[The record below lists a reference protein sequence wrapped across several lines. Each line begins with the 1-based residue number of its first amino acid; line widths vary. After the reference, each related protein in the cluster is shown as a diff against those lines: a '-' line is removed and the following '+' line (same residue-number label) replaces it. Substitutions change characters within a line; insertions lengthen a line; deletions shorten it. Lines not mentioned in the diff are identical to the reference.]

1 MAEIK
6 GDEMYLQW
14 LIVAAF
20 RYAVPRH
27 GTQSMY
33 GIGDVILDNMGIL
46 RDEFIRQFIVDIKE
60 QFDSERIAREVKEE
74 YQKDFFKRLLGHTSD
89 YIRYLKDE
97 RDPKAQELYKNLVVV
112 QELAKEVKIKKVD
125 TYKPS
130 WLYDTSYLRP
140 MYERLQE
147 EYVKRGY
154 KRIED

>member
-6 GDEMYLQW
+6 GDDMYLQW

-20 RYAVPRH
+20 RYAVTRH
-27 GTQSMY
+27 GTQSML

-60 QFDSERIAREVKEE
+60 QFDSERIARETKEE
-74 YQKDFFKRLLGHTSD
+74 YEKDFFKRLLGHTSD
-89 YIRYLKDE
+89 YVRYLKDE
-97 RDPKAQELYKNLVVV
+97 RDPKAQELYKNLLVV

-125 TYKPS
+125 TYRLS